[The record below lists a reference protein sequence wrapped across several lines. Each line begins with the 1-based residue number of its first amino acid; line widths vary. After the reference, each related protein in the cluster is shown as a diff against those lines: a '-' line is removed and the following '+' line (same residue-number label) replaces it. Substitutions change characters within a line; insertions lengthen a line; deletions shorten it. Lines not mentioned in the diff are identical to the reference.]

1 MKLLYIV
8 CLSVLLSGCGWFNQ
22 DEPVQENPPANEAK
36 TNEMKDLFTYFDE
49 QGLEY
54 ANSKDMEVVDIN
66 AHEGKAFEYQGNPV
80 YLYRMNM
87 QDEKIFGW
95 MDEIKNTGKVTINQN
110 GTDESYDALINGEY
124 LMVTKQGTDLN
135 KLSEVFKKYE
145 IK

>member
-1 MKLLYIV
+1 
-8 CLSVLLSGCGWFNQ
+8 
-22 DEPVQENPPANEAK
+22 
-36 TNEMKDLFTYFDE
+36 MKDLFTYFDE

-87 QDEKIFGW
+87 QDEKISGW

-110 GTDESYDALINGEY
+110 GTDG
-124 LMVTKQGTDLN
+124 
-135 KLSEVFKKYE
+135 KL
-145 IK
+145 

>member
-1 MKLLYIV
+1 MKLLYIL
-8 CLSVLLSGCGWFNQ
+8 CLSMLLSGCSWFGQNEVTQEDLSANQ
-22 DEPVQENPPANEAK
+22 PVK
-36 TNEMKDLFTYFDE
+36 TSEMKDMFSYFDQ

-54 ANSKDMEVVDIN
+54 DNAKDMEVVDIN

-87 QDEKIFGW
+87 QDEKISSW
-95 MDEIKNTGKVTINQN
+95 MKEIKNSGKVTINQN

-135 KLSEVFKKYE
+135 KLSEAFKKYE
-145 IK
+145 

>member
-1 MKLLYIV
+1 
-8 CLSVLLSGCGWFNQ
+8 
-22 DEPVQENPPANEAK
+22 
-36 TNEMKDLFTYFDE
+36 
-49 QGLEY
+49 
-54 ANSKDMEVVDIN
+54 
-66 AHEGKAFEYQGNPV
+66 
-80 YLYRMNM
+80 MNM
-87 QDEKIFGW
+87 QDEKISGW

>member
-1 MKLLYIV
+1 
-8 CLSVLLSGCGWFNQ
+8 
-22 DEPVQENPPANEAK
+22 
-36 TNEMKDLFTYFDE
+36 
-49 QGLEY
+49 
-54 ANSKDMEVVDIN
+54 
-66 AHEGKAFEYQGNPV
+66 
-80 YLYRMNM
+80 
-87 QDEKIFGW
+87 